1 MNHLKEVLGA
11 RCSVTEYMIILF
23 NIFGTLIDMMRF
35 LIAPNVVGKSGERKG
50 LAQFT
55 VKDLK
60 DSTCTHKETVIACR
74 YRIEIANDHM
84 QTFILQL
91 VELQW
96 KLNSATRVFPGKM
109 RALTWKEW
117 DSVHCNR
124 AVWGDPEEAGDT
136 EPIKSGESSL
146 PVEESSPT
154 SVRSSLLTPS
164 GISLPTESCFCC

>member
-1 MNHLKEVLGA
+1 MKHLKEVLGT
-11 RCSVTEYMIILF
+11 RCSVTVFMIYL
-23 NIFGTLIDMMRF
+23 NISVTLVNMMSF
-35 LIAPNVVGKSGERKG
+35 LVAPNVVGKSGERKG

-60 DSTCTHKETVIACR
+60 DSTCTNKETVITCR
-74 YRIEIANDHM
+74 YRVEIANDHM
-84 QTFILQL
+84 QTLILQL

-146 PVEESSPT
+146 PVE
-154 SVRSSLLTPS
+154 
-164 GISLPTESCFCC
+164 